1 MKGGSYMC
9 HKVKRWLLLLIQLYR
24 YVSCEQCFIQRCIY
38 VHQRLIFCISLPPSV
53 ILLPVPLCCTK
64 PELCAELF
72 LQSWFSLHLSGET
85 LTCTWAPGSHCF
97 CELLTGLIPTTLN
110 QFLGVIYFVLF
121 FNFQSKFQSIIL
133 IMQMILC
140 TVFLFLSFLWKIN

>member
-121 FNFQSKFQSIIL
+121 LTFRASFS
-133 IMQMILC
+133 
-140 TVFLFLSFLWKIN
+140 LSSWSCKWFYVLYFCFFHFYEK